1 MYATKT
7 CICAGMYVSVCRC
20 VLMFVYVCV
29 DRESGWLLPAA
40 WHSYTGGWR
49 HHHHS
54 AGTSLRYIPRRAV
67 LYCPGNDERKLRK
80 LASLHVDCAVLDCED
95 GVALSKKVCRY
106 ILCVWNTEMH
116 VWMKCSSVWTGQQ
129 GTHKHTSTAAWSWM
143 IWILSASFRQVLGLN
158 HWKENYLSEMFKTS
172 TFHPIMMV

>member
-106 ILCVWNTEMH
+106 ILCVCGIQRCTCEWNVAPYEQVNKEHTNIQAQQHDPEWFEFCLPPSDRCSVLITE
-116 VWMKCSSVWTGQQ
+116 
-129 GTHKHTSTAAWSWM
+129 
-143 IWILSASFRQVLGLN
+143 R
-158 HWKENYLSEMFKTS
+158 KT
-172 TFHPIMMV
+172 T